1 MEEKFIKKLLSTLLA
16 LTMGL
21 SLVACGS
28 TNDKKNTDGTADKDV
43 SGTLVIYTTTYD
55 LEYKLIIE
63 QGFQK
68 KYPNVKIESV
78 QAGAGELKTRI
89 KSEAGNPQGDVMFGG
104 LAYSD
109 ANLGLWEKYVA
120 KSDSSMPE
128 NMRNTTGY
136 LTWTTIQLE
145 NLLVSEKAAKR
156 DGIDVNSIT
165 SFDSLLNPKLKGK
178 IIWADPSSSS
188 SAWNMLATML
198 VAKGGYESKEAWDYV
213 DKLLANGVVVGS
225 SSSACYKSVYEG
237 EYVVGLTYEAPC
249 VSYIEGGEG
258 DKVKIVYME
267 EGTSAFP
274 FASAIIKDAKNM
286 ELAKLFMDYVASEE
300 AQKLWA
306 SSTAR
311 QANTNLPTTN
321 EYLTDISKIKVVD
334 SDHEYLSKN
343 KDQILAKFQ
352 ELYVKY
358 N

>member
-1 MEEKFIKKLLSTLLA
+1 
-16 LTMGL
+16 
-21 SLVACGS
+21 
-28 TNDKKNTDGTADKDV
+28 
-43 SGTLVIYTTTYD
+43 LVIYTTTYD

-63 QGFQK
+63 QGFHK

-89 KSEAGNPQGDVMFGG
+89 KSEAENPQGDVMFGG
-104 LAYSD
+104 LTYSD
-109 ANLGLWEKYVA
+109 ANAGIWEKYVS
-120 KSDSSMPE
+120 KNDSTMPE
-128 NMRNTTGY
+128 SMRNTTGY

-145 NLLVSEKAAKR
+145 NLFVNVKAAK
-156 DGIDVNSIT
+156 DAGIDPNSIN
-165 SFDSLLNPKLKGK
+165 SFDALLNPALKGK

-188 SAWNMLATML
+188 SAWNMLATIL
-198 VAKGGYESKEAWDYV
+198 AAKGGYESDEAWKYV

-225 SSSACYKSVYEG
+225 SSSACYKSVYDG

-258 DKVKIVYME
+258 DKVKLVYME

-274 FASAIIKDAKNM
+274 FASAIIKGAKNM
-286 ELAKLFMDYVASEE
+286 DLAKLFMDYVSSEE

-321 EYLTDISKIKVVD
+321 EFLTDMSKIKLVE
-334 SDHEYLSKN
+334 SDHKYLSEN
-343 KDQILAKFQ
+343 KEKILAKFQ

-358 N
+358 Q

>member
-1 MEEKFIKKLLSTLLA
+1 MKKLLALLLA
-16 LTMGL
+16 MLMCIGL
-21 SLVACGS
+21 AACKPSNKNKNGS
-28 TNDKKNTDGTADKDV
+28 SSTADTQNV

-55 LEYKLIIE
+55 IEYKLIIE
-63 QGFQK
+63 EGFQK
-68 KYPNVKIESV
+68 KYPNVKVETV

-89 KSEAGNPQGDVMFGG
+89 KSEIENPQGDVMFGG

-109 ANLGLWEKYVA
+109 ASAGIWENYVS
-120 KSDSSMPE
+120 KNDSTMPE
-128 NMRNTTGY
+128 AMRNTTGY

-145 NLLVSEKAAKR
+145 NLLVGIKAAKNA
-156 DGIDVNSIT
+156 GIDPDSIT
-165 SFDSLLNPKLKGK
+165 GFDSLLNPALKGK
-178 IIWADPSSSS
+178 IIWADPSASS

-198 VAKGGYESKEAWDYV
+198 VAKGGYESQEAWDYV

-225 SSSACYKSVYEG
+225 SSSACYKSVYDG

-258 DKVKIVYME
+258 DKVKLVYMK

-274 FASAIIKDAKNM
+274 FASAIIKGAKNM
-286 ELAKLFMDYVASEE
+286 DLAKLFIDYVASEE

-321 EYLTDISKIKVVD
+321 EYLTDISKIKVIE
-334 SDHEYLSKN
+334 SDHKYLSEN
-343 KDQILAKFQ
+343 KDKILAKFQ
-352 ELYVKY
+352 QLYVKY
-358 N
+358 K